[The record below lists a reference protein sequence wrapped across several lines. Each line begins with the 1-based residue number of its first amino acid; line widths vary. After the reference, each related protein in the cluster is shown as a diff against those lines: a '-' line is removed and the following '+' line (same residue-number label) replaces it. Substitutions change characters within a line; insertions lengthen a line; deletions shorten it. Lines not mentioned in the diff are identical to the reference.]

1 MKKVW
6 PIKLTENAE
15 AAMLLAEEE
24 ARAANLTYVG
34 AEHILIALVRVQSG
48 ISARAV
54 KELGLEIEQVRH
66 AVAIGER
73 DLFDSSREMMPR
85 KRSPD

>member
-54 KELGLEIEQVRH
+54 KELGR
-66 AVAIGER
+66 R
-73 DLFDSSREMMPR
+73 SSRSVTPWQLVSGISSTR
-85 KRSPD
+85 RAR